1 MLSRIDT
8 QHSHN
13 VPGTQFH
20 LANETPA
27 SRTESSAEKT
37 PNATPRKQS
46 KHLESLSEKKA
57 NDRAPRARSHM
68 TTEKPAE
75 AAANRATRA
84 SKTNQRIPG
93 DAVAEAIDGLLF
105 TTNNGEKVQ
114 HARFDLTN
122 EKLS

>member
-1 MLSRIDT
+1 MCRARSFT
-8 QHSHN
+8 WQ
-13 VPGTQFH
+13 T
-20 LANETPA
+20 
-27 SRTESSAEKT
+27 
-37 PNATPRKQS
+37 
-46 KHLESLSEKKA
+46 KHQRQEQKA
-57 NDRAPRARSHM
+57 AQKRHPMRRQDRAPRARSHM